1 MATKDQHA
9 VLDVVEILTE
19 SGRWPAGT
27 LGTIV
32 ETDDTRA
39 LVEISDERGHGLDF
53 ISLPHDAIATK
64 PAESIRTA
72 S

>member
-1 MATKDQHA
+1 MATENQHA
-9 VLDVVEILTE
+9 VLDVVELLTE

-27 LGTIV
+27 LGTVV
-32 ETDDTRA
+32 ETDGERV

-53 ISLPHDAIATK
+53 ISLPHDAVASQ
-64 PAESIRTA
+64 PASSARAA

>member
-1 MATKDQHA
+1 MATKDQHV
-9 VLDVVEILTE
+9 VLDVVELLTE

-32 ETDDTRA
+32 ETDDTRV

-53 ISLPHDAIATK
+53 ISLPHDAIATT
-64 PAESIRTA
+64 PAASIRAA